1 MRLERSC
8 DARAQGDWLVSE
20 EPAFGVARLRAR
32 LQRAAHARHRHDT
45 YTVALTESGVQE
57 FGYRGSVHRSLPG
70 QIVLLHPDEAHD
82 GRAGTAAGFAYR
94 TLYVEP
100 SLLLDALH
108 AIAPRAAALPFVA
121 DPVRSDP
128 ALASGLATAFDGP
141 MELLRAHELALA
153 VALAVARLDGR
164 ASDAGT
170 LALDDAALD
179 RVREHLA
186 RHCQRVVRADELEAL
201 SGLSRFVLCAQFK
214 QRFGTT
220 PYRYLLMRRL
230 ERVRARL
237 RQGEPLAAVA
247 ADAGFADQAHM
258 TRLFKAAVG
267 FTPGQYAAL
276 HAGH

>member
-8 DARAQGDWLVSE
+8 DATAPGDWLVSE

-57 FGYRGSVHRSLPG
+57 FGYRGSLHRSLPG

-82 GRAGTAAGFAYR
+82 GRAGTAAGFGYR

-108 AIAPRAAALPFVA
+108 ALAPRVATLPFVA
-121 DPVRSDP
+121 NPVRSDSE
-128 ALASGLATAFDGP
+128 LAAALATAFDGP
-141 MELLRAHELALA
+141 MEPLRAHELALA
-153 VALAVARLDGR
+153 VAHAVVRADGR
-164 ASDAGT
+164 APDAGKW
-170 LALDDAALD
+170 ALDDTALE
-179 RVREHLA
+179 RVREHLEQ
-186 RHCQRVVRADELEAL
+186 HCQRVVRADELEAL
-201 SGLSRFVLCAQFK
+201 SGLSRFVLCAQFR

-230 ERVRARL
+230 ERVRAGL
-237 RQGEPLAAVA
+237 RRGEPLAAVA
-247 ADAGFADQAHM
+247 ADTGFADQAHM

-267 FTPGQYAAL
+267 FTPSLYAAL
-276 HAGH
+276 HAAH